1 MRVPVQ
7 NGVAEETRE
16 CGMTLWMSEWV
27 SVWMFL
33 FSCLN
38 KTIVKTTSCAAA
50 CSWTPILTNRRRI
63 WIHKHSQQL
72 FPLVVSNMLA
82 WAWVAAMMS
91 SNWERVFF
99 FLFSNFF
106 FFQGRADRLKSLQHS
121 GWSQARKGEEE
132 TRVCVRGQVREGKE
146 KKGGEKE
153 DGEGDRKREDVRHA
167 ASMQVYYEKRC
178 LRRQASEDGSSSASD
193 ALHHIRLSAR
203 ELYSRTHRH
212 CKSSVATRGV
222 YVTDLLFS
230 NLRAAIN
237 IQRLKKKKKKNERYL
252 IVMPGRVTTEIN
264 RSDKSPEL
272 PLRVTSHT
280 RFSQVDWLVNRSA
293 LTSGHMTAG
302 RRC

>member
-16 CGMTLWMSEWV
+16 CGMTLWMSECLCGC
-27 SVWMFL
+27 SCSHVWTKPLLRPLPVQRLAAGLPYWLIGGEFEYTNTRS
-33 FSCLN
+33 SCFH
-38 KTIVKTTSCAAA
+38 
-50 CSWTPILTNRRRI
+50 SWSRTCWLEHE
-63 WIHKHSQQL
+63 WQQ
-72 FPLVVSNMLA
+72 
-82 WAWVAAMMS
+82 WCHQTG
-91 SNWERVFF
+91 RGFF
-99 FLFSNFF
+99 FFIFKLF

-237 IQRLKKKKKKNERYL
+237 IQRLKKKKK
-252 IVMPGRVTTEIN
+252 MSG
-264 RSDKSPEL
+264 
-272 PLRVTSHT
+272 TSLLCP
-280 RFSQVDWLVNRSA
+280 DA
-293 LTSGHMTAG
+293 
-302 RRC
+302 